1 MFQVRTLAHMANQWL
16 IEDWRLVS
24 LNFARFEFCLRWQLV
39 WHPTCFKECLL
50 LTYFAKGTNLG
61 YILPPAFLLFIVFF
75 VSILQISLYP
85 SFTQSPEMRS
95 SLPLSSTSFPSVAD
109 VRFSSIAKL
118 TAQFIHSKTNLEGE
132 DWLVILLLS
141 CSSGRHLTVRV
152 PFSPFSFV
160 FEIWKVTPLL
170 GILNIRCVIYYN
182 QFSWRK

>member
-50 LTYFAKGTNLG
+50 LIYFAKGINLG
-61 YILPPAFLLFIVFF
+61 YILLPVFLFIHSLLCCCFTNFSLSLFYSEPWDEEFSSLVIHF
-75 VSILQISLYP
+75 VS
-85 SFTQSPEMRS
+85 
-95 SLPLSSTSFPSVAD
+95 
-109 VRFSSIAKL
+109 FSCWCTFFFSIAKL
-118 TAQFIHSKTNLEGE
+118 AAQFNHSKTNLEGE

-160 FEIWKVTPLL
+160 FEIWKITPLL
-170 GILNIRCVIYYN
+170 CILNILCVI
-182 QFSWRK
+182 